1 MKKVI
6 FSKNSLRTFIN
17 EEIVRKQLI
26 NEVSGVSE
34 EVKILTDVCIN
45 EIELSYQEKK
55 EEYQKKANSV
65 NSSLDFLNFEYSFE
79 KKLYLN
85 SDENLNKYPELRKVI
100 NSKIADKETKQKPS
114 KHFNEGYPLNRS
126 LLILSIFIVSTTN
139 ENKALKEIQKA
150 NASSQMIYDK
160 ETKHIIGSQV
170 NAKVV
175 FLNGELLKLY
185 AYDTLSHELMHS
197 YIKIDLCSRPKNMTK
212 TNDEIV
218 YRKRKTYDKAT
229 DILSKFDTD
238 KQYDLNY
245 IISGIFYLIRREE
258 TLSYS
263 NGVYNSLN
271 YYKEAVPSQNTDYLS
286 IFSMIKKTNG
296 YYSLTELYCFVNT
309 LNFFTDAQI
318 YEVLDKNYKK
328 ELGHDIRR
336 NNPQSKRTNYQIRVN
351 DFKKMAKTALRKTI
365 KQYIKVINYIY
376 IELFNYNST
385 VMKKIW
391 YDVNNDLKSKYEKEY
406 YPAFVS
412 YMNTLTHN

>member
-1 MKKVI
+1 MRKVI

-65 NSSLDFLNFEYSFE
+65 NSSLDFLNFEDSFE

-160 ETKHIIGSQV
+160 ETKHLIGSQV

-175 FLNGELLKLY
+175 FLNGELLKWY

-197 YIKIDLCSRPKNMTK
+197 YIKIDLCSRPQNMTK

-218 YRKRKTYDKAT
+218 YRKRKTYDKAK

-271 YYKEAVPSQNTDYLS
+271 YYKETVPSQNTDYLS
-286 IFSMIKKTNG
+286 IFSMIKKKKR
-296 YYSLTELYCFVNT
+296 LLLVIRT
-309 LNFFTDAQI
+309 L
-318 YEVLDKNYKK
+318 
-328 ELGHDIRR
+328 
-336 NNPQSKRTNYQIRVN
+336 
-351 DFKKMAKTALRKTI
+351 
-365 KQYIKVINYIY
+365 
-376 IELFNYNST
+376 LFC
-385 VMKKIW
+385 
-391 YDVNNDLKSKYEKEY
+391 
-406 YPAFVS
+406 
-412 YMNTLTHN
+412 